1 MGWCACW
8 RPVLPPV
15 RMVSLTGVRVAT
27 GANGRRRALADEA
40 ESEPGRRRWRM
51 WLARVQALVAAI
63 RDGDPAKVE
72 RGVLDLSQ
80 SRRILAPLGF
90 LVGAFVTL
98 FDALRL
104 LVSNWRLMLVQILPA
119 TWIWLA
125 MFDLKA
131 HLLHGRAFRE
141 ADLTVT
147 VILIAVI
154 TAITM
159 VSFLLNAV
167 FAFAIA
173 RPGSPQIRPAFRA
186 ATDRLPVILLW
197 GLVAGLGLAFA
208 ALIAPR
214 LGRGWFGV
222 SMGLVVGF
230 MMLTYVTVPARL
242 VGIHPSGSR
251 RDKLGTSVVTGAI
264 GAVVC
269 APAYILGRLG
279 ILLLG
284 SHALFAVGVGLL
296 FVGLMLQAGASGA
309 VKAMKMSAK
318 LLAGRDPEAAPDR
331 V

>member
-1 MGWCACW
+1 MADRDAVEPERRGWRTW
-8 RPVLPPV
+8 V
-15 RMVSLTGVRVAT
+15 
-27 GANGRRRALADEA
+27 
-40 ESEPGRRRWRM
+40 
-51 WLARVQALVAAI
+51 ARVQALVAAI
-63 RDGDPAKVE
+63 RDGDPAMVE
-72 RGVLDLSQ
+72 RGVLDLSR

-104 LVSNWRLMLVQILPA
+104 LVSNWRLMLVQVLPA

-131 HLLHGRAFRE
+131 HLLHGKAFRT

-147 VILIAVI
+147 VLLVALIVV
-154 TAITM
+154 ITM

-173 RPGSPQIRPAFRA
+173 RPGSPQIRPAFGA
-186 ATDRLPVILLW
+186 ALDRLAVILLW
-197 GLVAGLGLAFA
+197 GLVAGGALAFA

-214 LGRGWFGV
+214 LGRGWFAV
-222 SMGLVVGF
+222 SMSFVVGF

-242 VGIHPSGSR
+242 VGIHPSVSR

-279 ILLLG
+279 ILMLG
-284 SHALFAVGVGLL
+284 SHALFAVGVVLL

-318 LLAGRDPEAAPDR
+318 LLAGRNPEPSAPGGA
-331 V
+331 